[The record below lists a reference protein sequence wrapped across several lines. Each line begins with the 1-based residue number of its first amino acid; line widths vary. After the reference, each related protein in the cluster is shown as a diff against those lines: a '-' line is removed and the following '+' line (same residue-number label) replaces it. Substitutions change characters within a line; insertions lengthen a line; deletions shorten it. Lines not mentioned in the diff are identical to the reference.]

1 MRALLAELVNII
13 AEQHE
18 SEKELV
24 IQAEALKL
32 VVTAILM
39 RLDETVRAQLKN
51 DINEAFAAQHSGN
64 SSHTAEKCMLQ
75 CAVEE
80 LFTFQTVRHQKK

>member
-18 SEKELV
+18 SEKELI

-32 VVTAILM
+32 VVAAILM
-39 RLDETVRAQLKN
+39 RMDDTVRVQLKN
-51 DINEAFAAQHSGN
+51 EINKAFAVQHSGDP
-64 SSHTAEKCMLQ
+64 SHTDEAEKRMLQ

-80 LFTFQTVRHQKK
+80 LFTSQKGR